1 MKRPFPLL
9 LLFLILI
16 TGLGGCSAARDGF
29 TEEYQLRGASRLRV
43 ITKNGSVKVTGWQ
56 ENYLRLRATW
66 MVQGETENGLLEYG
80 RNIKVIPDWQGDLLE
95 LTVSYPSRP
104 PYIHTASVSLEL
116 EVPERIVEITVETS
130 NGALGFYNLR
140 SALTGSSTN
149 GRITVEDC
157 EGEIDLE
164 TTIGQV
170 VLSRLRFRGEKGRVV
185 TTNGRI
191 EADVMFPS
199 TGYFSLRTSN
209 GPVDLKLPSWTQGIL
224 RLETFNGNILIDH
237 MPGAILLR
245 SERDFMEIQLHGGGM
260 YLEVKTSN
268 GNINLGESDYLYP
281 SPAAPAI

>member
-1 MKRPFPLL
+1 M
-9 LLFLILI
+9 
-16 TGLGGCSAARDGF
+16 
-29 TEEYQLRGASRLRV
+29 
-43 ITKNGSVKVTGWQ
+43 
-56 ENYLRLRATW
+56 
-66 MVQGETENGLLEYG
+66 
-80 RNIKVIPDWQGDLLE
+80 
-95 LTVSYPSRP
+95 
-104 PYIHTASVSLEL
+104 
-116 EVPERIVEITVETS
+116 PERIEEITVETS
-130 NGALGFYNLR
+130 NGALGFYNSGRRLPAGVPTAGLR
-140 SALTGSSTN
+140 W
-149 GRITVEDC
+149 RIAR
-157 EGEIDLE
+157 EIDLE
-164 TTIGQV
+164 TTNGQV

-224 RLETFNGNILIDH
+224 RLETFNGIILIDH